1 MDVTI
6 VPLPQVDFKELIA
19 YDTDIHRINREDW
32 IKSIADQYPDSVA
45 ALNESNQI
53 VGYAGVYHCAAKE
66 YTELKP
72 MLADSPNVAVT
83 LLEHIMKVTPEGHD
97 FKVKIISE
105 NIDAMSLMERIGFST
120 EMKSDTVM
128 FNKQKFQVK
137 TSCIYSLLN
146 GNNQFA

>member
-1 MDVTI
+1 MTI
-6 VPLPQVDFKELIA
+6 VPLLQVDFKKLIA
-19 YDTDIHRINREDW
+19 YDTDIHRINREKW
-32 IKSIADQYPDSVA
+32 IKSIVDQCPDSVA

-72 MLADSPNVAVT
+72 MLADSPNIAVT
-83 LLEHIMKVTPEGHD
+83 LLEHVIKVTPQGHD
-97 FKVKIISE
+97 FKVKVTSE
-105 NIDAMSLMERIGFST
+105 NPDAMSLMKKIGFSA
-120 EMKSDTVM
+120 KKKDTVM

-137 TSCIYSLLN
+137 TSYIYSILN

>member
-6 VPLPQVDFKELIA
+6 VPLSQVDFKELIA

-32 IKSIADQYPDSVA
+32 IKLIVDQNPDSVV
-45 ALNESNQI
+45 ALNECNQI
-53 VGYAGVYHCAAKE
+53 VGYTGVYHCAAKQ

-72 MLADSPNVAVT
+72 MLADNPNIAIS
-83 LLEHIMKVTPEGHD
+83 LLEHVIKVTPKGHD
-97 FKVKIISE
+97 FKVKVISE
-105 NIDAMSLMERIGFST
+105 NIDAVSLMTKIGFST
-120 EMKSDTVM
+120 KMKSDTMM

-137 TSCIYSLLN
+137 TSCIYSAIN